1 MDSSVRKS
9 LQTLSSLLAEGF
21 IDQAEYEQRRD
32 KVISGATGTKPLSTA
47 ASASR
52 TVISSLSAPTPK
64 SSGFGAASSEEA
76 TGTTGGAKQK
86 PGKKEKVEM
95 WAHDG
100 FQELYGGGG
109 ARQQKPQQQ
118 QQKIVQPWEAIGKP
132 SGGDLREKLK
142 KPGGDLRSA
151 ISKQKPKG
159 DLRAKLLHSNKQIQ
173 KQADLRARIG
183 QPKLERNLPKQCPW

>member
-1 MDSSVRKS
+1 M
-9 LQTLSSLLAEGF
+9 
-21 IDQAEYEQRRD
+21 
-32 KVISGATGTKPLSTA
+32 ISGATGTKQPL
-47 ASASR
+47 R
-52 TVISSLSAPTPK
+52 RVRL
-64 SSGFGAASSEEA
+64 SSGDLLIECANPEIVGFWRRIERRGDGHDGAQNKSR
-76 TGTTGGAKQK
+76 QK
-86 PGKKEKVEM
+86 GKSGNVG
-95 WAHDG
+95 HDG

-109 ARQQKPQQQ
+109 ARKQKQQQQ

-183 QPKLERNLPKQCPW
+183 HPKLERNLPKQCPW